1 MNEKR
6 LQLLT
11 EAPAMRAIVKMS
23 LPVVM
28 GMMVQVLYNL
38 VDVFFVGMLHDPYQ
52 LAAVNLAAPI
62 AMILMAIASVI
73 GTGASSY
80 ISRTLGEGRLE
91 RADKTLSTGLAACI
105 GLAIVVTIMASLA
118 IEPIV
123 HALGAKA
130 DTYLP
135 TKTYAAIILLGSAA
149 LMVNY
154 VIGQLL
160 RAEGAMMPSMLGMF
174 IGTVANIILD
184 PIFIFGLHMGVAGA
198 AIATVLGNALG
209 IVFYLYCYK
218 NGKSALHIRRQN
230 ITLDRQIWREIFL
243 IGTPS
248 GLNQLLVSVALILCN
263 NVAAHYSASLI
274 AGMGISSKIIT
285 LGTFIFM
292 GISAGCQPLIGYSY
306 GAQNFTR
313 LQAILRNGL
322 VLTTGIGLTLAL
334 IFGLGAPWIIACFS
348 KLPDVQTA
356 GVYALR
362 AMMLS
367 LPFVGSQML
376 SASTIQAMGKALPG
390 LFLSV
395 ARQGLFYIPLLYGL
409 NHFFADKGFLFAQP
423 LSDFITLCISL
434 SILTVLLRR
443 ELAAHSAPALEQA
456 AQK

>member
-6 LQLLT
+6 LHLLSDT
-11 EAPAMRAIVKMS
+11 PVLPAIIKMS

-62 AMILMAIASVI
+62 AMILMALASVI

-80 ISRTLGEGRLE
+80 ISRSIGEGKLQ
-91 RADKTLSTGLAACI
+91 RANQTLTNGLTACI
-105 GLAIVVTIMASLA
+105 VMGVIVSIVGFST

-123 HALGAKA
+123 QALGADA
-130 DTYLP
+130 DTFAP
-135 TKTYAAIILLGSAA
+135 THAYAAVILLGSVL

-154 VIGQLL
+154 AMGQLL

-174 IGTVANIILD
+174 IGTVSNIILD
-184 PIFIFGLHMGVAGA
+184 PIFIFACNLGVTGA
-198 AIATVLGNALG
+198 AIATVLGNGLG
-209 IVFYLYCYK
+209 ICFYCFCYAS
-218 NGKSALHIRRQN
+218 GKSAL
-230 ITLDRQIWREIFL
+230 QIGRSYLSSNGIIWKEIFT

-263 NVAAHYSASLI
+263 NVAANYSANLV

-285 LGTFIFM
+285 LGSFIFM
-292 GISAGCQPLIGYSY
+292 GISAGCQPMIGYSY
-306 GAQNFTR
+306 GAQNFKR
-313 LQAILRNGL
+313 LQSIVKNGIA
-322 VLTTGIGLTLAL
+322 LTTGIGCTLVIL
-334 IFGLGAPWIIACFS
+334 FGIGAPWIVGLFTP
-348 KLPDVQTA
+348 LPEVQQA
-356 GVYALR
+356 GAYALR
-362 AMMLS
+362 LTMLS

-395 ARQGLFYIPLLYGL
+395 ARQGLFYIPLLYTF
-409 NHFFADKGFLFAQP
+409 NHFFADKGFLLAQP
-423 LSDFITLCISL
+423 ISDFLTLCISL
-434 SILTVLLRR
+434 CILTTLLRR
-443 ELAAHSAPALEQA
+443 ELKQQA
-456 AQK
+456 

>member
-6 LQLLT
+6 LQLLND
-11 EAPAMRAIVKMS
+11 APALQAIIKMS
-23 LPVVM
+23 VPVVM

-38 VDVFFVGMLHDPYQ
+38 VDVFFVGLLHDPYQ

-62 AMILMAIASVI
+62 AMILMALSSVI

-80 ISRTLGEGRLE
+80 ISRTIGEGRLE
-91 RADKTLSTGLAACI
+91 RADKTLSTGLAACV
-105 GLAIVVTIMASLA
+105 GLAVVVTVLASLL
-118 IEPIV
+118 IHPIV
-123 HALGAKA
+123 HCLGTDAH
-130 DTYLP
+130 TYGP
-135 TKTYAAIILLGSAA
+135 TQTYVSIILLGSAA

-184 PIFIFGLHMGVAGA
+184 PIFIFGLHLGVAGA

-209 IVFYLYCYK
+209 ILFYIYCYK
-218 NGKSALHIRRQN
+218 SAKSALHIRWQN
-230 ITLDRQIWREIFL
+230 ITADATIWREIFL

-263 NVAAHYSASLI
+263 NVAAFYGAALV
-274 AGMGISSKIIT
+274 AGMGIASKIIT
-285 LGTFIFM
+285 LGSFIFM

-306 GAQNFTR
+306 GAQNFAR
-313 LQAILRNGL
+313 LKAILKNGL
-322 VLTTGIGLTLAL
+322 MLTTAIGLLLAV
-334 IFGLGAPWIIACFS
+334 IFGLGAPWIIACFT
-348 KLPDVQTA
+348 KLPDVQSA
-356 GVYALR
+356 GVFALTT
-362 AMMLS
+362 MMLS

-409 NHFFADKGFLFAQP
+409 NHFLAAKGFLFAQP
-423 LSDFITLCISL
+423 LSDLITLCVSL
-434 SILTVLLRR
+434 TILVILGKR
-443 ELAAHSAPALEQA
+443 ELANHTPSSNEQTVS
-456 AQK
+456 

>member
-1 MNEKR
+1 M
-6 LQLLT
+6 T
-11 EAPAMRAIVKMS
+11 
-23 LPVVM
+23 
-28 GMMVQVLYNL
+28 
-38 VDVFFVGMLHDPYQ
+38 
-52 LAAVNLAAPI
+52 
-62 AMILMAIASVI
+62 
-73 GTGASSY
+73 
-80 ISRTLGEGRLE
+80 
-91 RADKTLSTGLAACI
+91 
-105 GLAIVVTIMASLA
+105 SLA

-154 VIGQLL
+154 VISQLL

-184 PIFIFGLHMGVAGA
+184 PIFIFGLHMASPVQPLPLCWAMRWA
-198 AIATVLGNALG
+198 SSFISTATKTANQPCISGG
-209 IVFYLYCYK
+209 RT
-218 NGKSALHIRRQN
+218 SRW
-230 ITLDRQIWREIFL
+230 DRQIWREIFL

-334 IFGLGAPWIIACFS
+334 IFGLGAPWDHR
-348 KLPDVQTA
+348 LLLQTA
-356 GVYALR
+356 RR
-362 AMMLS
+362 ADS
-367 LPFVGSQML
+367 L
-376 SASTIQAMGKALPG
+376 ASM
-390 LFLSV
+390 
-395 ARQGLFYIPLLYGL
+395 R
-409 NHFFADKGFLFAQP
+409 
-423 LSDFITLCISL
+423 
-434 SILTVLLRR
+434 
-443 ELAAHSAPALEQA
+443 SAP
-456 AQK
+456 

>member
-6 LQLLT
+6 LQLLND
-11 EAPAMRAIVKMS
+11 APAMQAIVKMS

-38 VDVFFVGMLHDPYQ
+38 VDVFFVGLLHDPYQ

-62 AMILMAIASVI
+62 AMILMALASVI

-80 ISRTLGEGRLE
+80 ISRTIGEGRLE
-91 RADKTLSTGLAACI
+91 RADKTLSTGLAACV
-105 GLAIVVTIMASLA
+105 GLAAVVTVLASCF
-118 IEPIV
+118 INPIV
-123 HALGAKA
+123 HSLGADA
-130 DTYLP
+130 H
-135 TKTYAAIILLGSAA
+135 TYAPTQTYAFIILLGSAA

-184 PIFIFGLHMGVAGA
+184 PIFIFGLHLGVAGA

-209 IVFYLYCYK
+209 ILFYIFCYK
-218 NGKSALHIRRQN
+218 SGKSALHIRRQN
-230 ITLDRQIWREIFL
+230 ITADATIWREIFL

-263 NVAAHYSASLI
+263 NVAAFYGAALI
-274 AGMGISSKIIT
+274 AGMGIASKIIT
-285 LGTFIFM
+285 LGSFIFM

-306 GAQNFTR
+306 GAQNFVR
-313 LQAILRNGL
+313 LKAILKNGL
-322 VLTTGIGLTLAL
+322 LLTTAIGLTLAL
-334 IFGLGAPWIIACFS
+334 IFGLGAPWIIACFT
-348 KLPDVQTA
+348 KLPDVQSA
-356 GVYALR
+356 GVFALR

-390 LFLSV
+390 LFLSI
-395 ARQGLFYIPLLYGL
+395 ARQGLFYVPLLYGL
-409 NHFFADKGFLFAQP
+409 NHFFAEKGFLFAQP

-434 SILTVLLRR
+434 TILVILLSR
-443 ELAAHSAPALEQA
+443 ELASQTNGLSSSLPHD
-456 AQK
+456 